1 MGKQAQRAV
10 VAKGAG
16 RIIAGAQGVVFVPVL
31 TGNEAGGLLI
41 EIGCGEGGGAE
52 MAMVQ
57 VAPVKKIQLALVIT

>member
-41 EIGCGEGGGAE
+41 EIGCGEGGAE